1 MPQPIP
7 ITYTGKDAA
16 VPDWKSFFQD
26 RNQRLERI
34 HQRKQQQQ
42 QFEALQKERRRKEFI
57 ESIDVDTINTTHDTL
72 KAMEYEMVDGFH
84 DWATEITKKRGEDY
98 TDEDLFKASL
108 LQSRIS
114 QDLQKMEG
122 WSKNYAIDMKTAEK
136 NMHLYDKEKVK
147 EKIVNWNPRTDGAY
161 NKSKLDECYRDVPL
175 NEVRYKLKNTEFK
188 DPNIISNT
196 AEKAGLKIAN
206 KETFQGTFWDID
218 TDDNGNIIRQE
229 PKYDNQVGYLKA
241 AIIDSGE
248 EGLLYE
254 LAYDKQFN
262 ALDDKVKQNY
272 QQAAL
277 QATGSKEDAKY
288 LYELNENG
296 ETYFPSK
303 SSIRTTPTSKKSTS
317 ETKDDRIVINPDQAT
332 TTEYNTGKTSNKYIG
347 LGENI
352 QKNEQGNIN
361 KPENV
366 SSDEKLGNT
375 IPASKMKNYDIVG
388 LDLDDTKNPKAHLKV
403 EIAERQKT
411 KDGKPVYNWFG
422 YKGTEEEIRKQIYDE
437 ETEQKSFLGV
447 KYGDKDT
454 SDAAKTYQ
462 EFQQDKNKAEFKVF
476 ESKGTLDVLAP
487 IKDNP
492 QIAKQFRG
500 IESVSKTN
508 DDDGNIKV
516 LSGQIDT
523 TQLEK
528 GNKYK
533 VNDQVYVWNGQKLVK
548 E

>member
-1 MPQPIP
+1 MAAPAPIP
-7 ITYTGKDAA
+7 IIYTGKEVAA
-16 VPDWKSFFQD
+16 PDWKTFTRDFNARMD
-26 RNQRLERI
+26 RI
-34 HQRKQQQQ
+34 HQRKQQQR
-42 QFEALQKERRRKEFI
+42 QFDEVQKERRRREFL
-57 ESIDVDTINTTHDTL
+57 ESVDVDALNSTNESL
-72 KAMEYEMVDGFH
+72 KAMEYEMVSGFQ
-84 DWATEITKKRGEDY
+84 DWATDRLKNKEGELSD
-98 TDEDLFKASL
+98 
-108 LQSRIS
+108 
-114 QDLQKMEG
+114 QDLLEARLLSNRIGQEVQKLEG
-122 WSKNYAIDMKTAEK
+122 WSKNQQLDLKAAEK
-136 NMHLYDKEKVK
+136 NMHLYDQEKVK
-147 EKIVNWNPRTDGAY
+147 EKIVNWNPQKDGGY
-161 NKSKLDECYRDVPL
+161 KSTKLDECYRDVPL
-175 NEVRYKLKNTEFK
+175 DEVRMDMLNNKIKNADSF
-188 DPNIISNT
+188 SNV
-196 AEKAGLKIAN
+196 AEKAGFKISDKTKYN
-206 KETFQGTFWDID
+206 STFWDVLE
-218 TDDNGNIIRQE
+218 RQDGTQE
-229 PKYDNQVGYLKA
+229 LIPNYGNQVQFVKG
-241 AIIDSGE
+241 AINDAE
-248 EGLLYE
+248 DEGLLWDLSYE
-254 LAYDKQFN
+254 KQFEE
-262 ALDDKVKQNY
+262 LDVETKKEWMESAKGN
-272 QQAAL
+272 
-277 QATGSKEDAKY
+277 GINKEDTKY
-288 LYELNENG
+288 YYDIVNNPDMYLQPQRDRSREEV
-296 ETYFPSK
+296 TQ
-303 SSIRTTPTSKKSTS
+303 STS
-317 ETKDDRIVINPDQAT
+317 DTKDDRIVINPDQAT
-332 TTEYNTGKTSNKYIG
+332 TTEYNTGKTSNRYIG

-352 QKNEQGNIN
+352 QKSEQGNIN

-411 KDGKPVYNWFG
+411 KDGKPVYNWFR

-487 IKDNP
+487 LKDNP